1 MRKMTSFIT
10 ALTVALSSVPFVF
23 AADAA
28 EITTAAELASAA
40 SKGGT
45 YKIAEGVATID
56 CTETSVQPRGTF
68 TLDLNGAEILVNSN
82 GIDMQ
87 NGVIAELSNGKITG
101 TGTYTIKS
109 MPSKTAPVIKLNGI
123 TASGAQNGIATAN
136 TYADVTIESCSITGT
151 KAGIAATMGYIK
163 VDKSEVGAITL
174 GNESTLEMTGTTA
187 TSTGT
192 GISATAGCAAAATV
206 TNCDI
211 TGNTNNYGIYWAS
224 SGTLALKDSKVSV
237 DANGKG
243 VVHGNNSTG
252 IINVENCTLTNTCA
266 TAAKAYLF
274 TSNSGDAAKITVNGG
289 TYTGVNALNASSSTS
304 LVINSGLF
312 SADPSKYAAEGRAA
326 IKNADGWY
334 EVVDAG
340 SVPTPS
346 STPDPDATPDPNA
359 TPAPTSTPT
368 TVPTQAPVPAKAEK
382 PEELT
387 TVTTAEELSE
397 ALAAKAKGIRLGA
410 DIDLVDK
417 GIKTTCTLY
426 LDLNG
431 RKLTSAASSV
441 IEIAHSVTLVD
452 TAEEKGAVINTNT
465 TTSYGLKCAAPNTY
479 VVVDG
484 AEVDAMSQAI
494 LLNGANTYLELDNA
508 VVNGG
513 TYAINMARDTLIVNS
528 AVINSNADYLGYA
541 LYISGGKAVINGGS
555 FNYNGTMSSVVVS
568 GSADVTING
577 GNFTNAN
584 VKRGALN
591 NAKGF
596 SGKLTINGGVF
607 ENTYDGTGYSILDS
621 DEGTTEVKPEIII
634 NGGEFRDAI
643 GFSKPANTTTVIK
656 AAGGTFS
663 FDPTAYVAEG
673 YKVKENNGVYT
684 VEAEEPSGDK
694 PTADAIYA
702 KGVLKIEF
710 TNLNETEGTV
720 FVAQYD
726 ENGVLIGISAITLN
740 EHIEE
745 NIEQKSD
752 DMRIFVWDENQ
763 KQIFNVIRP
772 KRGEM

>member
-1 MRKMTSFIT
+1 MKRLISVIT
-10 ALTVALSSVPFVF
+10 AFSVSVGMVMPVVL
-23 AADAA
+23 ADEAVSVYD
-28 EITTAAELASAA
+28 AAELASAA
-40 SKGGT
+40 TKGGI
-45 YKIAEGVATID
+45 YKIADGVEQID
-56 CTETSVQPRGTF
+56 CSETSIQPKTSF

-82 GIDMQ
+82 GIDLQ
-87 NGVIAELSNGKITG
+87 NGSTVSLANGKITG
-101 TGTYTIKS
+101 TGTYTIKA
-109 MPSKTAPVIKLNGI
+109 MPSKEAASI
-123 TASGAQNGIATAN
+123 TLDHITTSGAKNGIATAN
-136 TYADVTIESCSITGT
+136 TYATVSITDSDISGT
-151 KAGIAATMGYIK
+151 AAGVAGTMGNYTITDSK
-163 VDKSEVGAITL
+163 LGAVTL
-174 GNESTLEMTGTTA
+174 ANDSTLTMLGSTVESNGNGITA
-187 TSTGT
+187 NNAA
-192 GISATAGCAAAATV
+192 SATIVNST
-206 TNCDI
+206 I
-211 TGNTNNYGIYWAS
+211 TGNTNNFGIYWAS
-224 SGTLALKDSKVSV
+224 SGDLDITATSVTV

-243 VVHGNNSTG
+243 AVHGNNSTG
-252 IINVENCTLTNTCA
+252 IINIENCTIVNSCE

-289 TYTGVNALNASSSTS
+289 TYTGINALNASSSTS

-312 SADPSKYAAEGRAA
+312 SADPSKYVAQGRAA
-326 IKNADGWY
+326 IKNAEGWY

-340 SVPTPS
+340 SIPTPS
-346 STPDPDATPDPNA
+346 PTPDPDETPDPNA
-359 TPAPTSTPT
+359 TPAPTATPT
-368 TVPTQAPVPAKAEK
+368 AVPTQAPAPAKAEK

-387 TVTTAEELSE
+387 TVTTAEELSK
-397 ALAAKAKGIRLGA
+397 ALAAKATGIRLGA
-410 DIDLVDK
+410 DIDFVDK
-417 GIKTTCTLY
+417 GIKTTCALY

-431 RKLTSAASSV
+431 HKLTSAASAV
-441 IEIAHSVTLVD
+441 IEVAHSMTLAD
-452 TAEEKGAVINTNT
+452 TADEKGAVINTNT
-465 TTSYGLKCAAPNTY
+465 ATSYGLKCAASNTY
-479 VVVDG
+479 VVVEG

-513 TYAINMARDTLIVNS
+513 THAINMARDTLIVNS
-528 AVINSNADYLGYA
+528 AVINSNADYSGYA
-541 LYISGGKAVINGGS
+541 LYTSGGKAVINGGS

-577 GNFTNAN
+577 GSFTNAN
-584 VKRGALN
+584 LKRGALN

-621 DEGTTEVKPEIII
+621 DEGTTAVKPEIII
-634 NGGEFRDAI
+634 NGGEFKDAI

-663 FDPTAYVAEG
+663 FDPTPYAAEG

-702 KGVLKIEF
+702 NGVLKIGF

-740 EHIEE
+740 DYIEE
-745 NIEQKSD
+745 SIEQKSD
-752 DMRIFVWDENQ
+752 DMRIFVWNKNQ
-763 KQIFNVIRP
+763 KPLFNVFRP